1 MQPPDL
7 PHFRAMQR
15 REFLRRAAT
24 AGAVALVPGVLV
36 ACSKDD
42 KDVFATAASS
52 TSSTTSSVPPTGETT
67 ASSTAASSTTDGG
80 VATPLPDGAQVEVAF
95 TYAAADGGFGPVRN
109 PFIAVWVESAA
120 GDLVANLSLWY
131 NPPKGDRWINHLAN
145 WYAADEAYVE
155 ANGADDVES
164 ITGAT
169 RPAGTYAV
177 LWDGLDAADARA
189 PQGDYVVFI
198 ESAREHGP
206 NSLTSAA
213 LSLGSAAVDV
223 SLPDDGE
230 LSAATA
236 SYTV

>member
-1 MQPPDL
+1 M
-7 PHFRAMQR
+7 AR

-24 AGAVALVPGVLV
+24 VGAIALVPGALA
-36 ACSKDD
+36 ACSTDD
-42 KDVFATAASS
+42 KDVFASAASS
-52 TSSTTSSVPPTGETT
+52 SSTTVAGSPVTSSTV
-67 ASSTAASSTTDGG
+67 ASTTVAGSAAAGDG
-80 VATPLPDGAQVEVAF
+80 AALPDRAQVEVAF
-95 TYAAADGGFGPVRN
+95 TYAAADGGMGPVRN

-120 GDLVANLSLWY
+120 GDLVANISLWY
-131 NPPKGDRWINHLAN
+131 NPPKGGRWINHLSN
-145 WYAADEAYVE
+145 WYAADEAYYE

-169 RPAGTYAV
+169 RPAGTYSV
-177 LWDGLDAADARA
+177 LWDGLDAAGIRA

-213 LSLGSAAVDV
+213 MSLGSAAVDV

-236 SYTV
+236 RYTV